1 MRHSTLCAALLL
13 AACATNPVTGKKQ
26 LMLVSESDE
35 IAMGQQELARA
46 RTETGFYPDAALE
59 SYVSGI
65 GLAMARASERPNLPW
80 EFHVLDDPI
89 VNAFAAPGGF
99 IFITRGILS
108 HLNSEAELAAVV
120 GHEVGHVTA
129 RHTAAMMSQQTGIQ
143 GLLGVGAILRPD
155 LAQGALGQLA
165 GAGAQM
171 YFLKF
176 SRNDE
181 SQADQLGHR
190 YSLTQR
196 YDVREMPNTF
206 RTLQRVS
213 AASGGSTLPGFLS
226 THPDP
231 GDRVEKTQAWA
242 DTVSDYSKLH
252 ADRDRF
258 LSHLDGLLFGADP
271 QQGYFENG
279 VFLHP
284 TLKFR
289 FTVPQGWQTAN
300 QPQQVIM
307 AEPNGQAQITLAP
320 AQGNSI
326 DAAAQTFLAQQ
337 GVQSSGAQRTTVNG
351 IPAMTAEFTATTSQG
366 QALRG
371 SVLFLQHG
379 GQLFQFLGLAL
390 SANWNQHGGTI
401 GQTLRS
407 FGATAANQQFQ
418 PRRYLKIVTLSQATP
433 VATLAQQSNG
443 AISAQQLAIINGVA
457 DGATLPAGRKVK
469 TVIFR

>member
-1 MRHSTLCAALLL
+1 MRNSTLCAALLL

-46 RTETGFYPDAALE
+46 RSETGFYPDAALE

-65 GLAMARASERPNLPW
+65 GMAMARASERPNLPW
-80 EFHVLDDPI
+80 EFHVLDDPV

-176 SRNDE
+176 SRDDE

-213 AASGGSTLPGFLS
+213 QASGGSTIPGFLS

-231 GDRVEKTQAWA
+231 GDRVAKTEAWA

-258 LSHLDGLLFGADP
+258 LSHIDGMLFGPDP

-284 TLKFR
+284 ALKFR
-289 FTVPQGWQTAN
+289 FSVPQGWQTAN
-300 QPQQVIM
+300 QTQQVIL

-326 DAAAQTFLAQQ
+326 DAAAQTFLSQQ
-337 GVQSSGAQRTTVNG
+337 GVQSAGTQRTTVNG
-351 IPAMTAEFTATTSQG
+351 IPAVIADFSATTSQG

-379 GQLFQFLGLAL
+379 GQLFQFLGLSLA
-390 SANWNQHGGTI
+390 ANWNQHGGTI
-401 GQTLRS
+401 GQVLRS
-407 FGATAANQQFQ
+407 FGPTAANQQFQ
-418 PRRYLKIVTLSQATP
+418 ARRYLKIITPAQAIS

-457 DGATLPAGRKVK
+457 DGATIPAGRKVK